1 MIIKSAEYVKSLP
14 DIKQLDIAPLP
25 GIAFVG
31 RSNVGKSS
39 LINHLL
45 NRKNLVKTSST
56 PGKTQLINFFIINS
70 EFYFIDLPGYGFAN
84 VPVKVKQSWMDMI
97 QNFLFSYSNLKT
109 IIQLVDIRHK
119 PSNDDITFQKMLRAG
134 NLDYLVVANK
144 VDKVKKNQ
152 IPKTLKT
159 IQQTLSIAQK
169 PMLHSSLKKVGKTEI
184 WSILNKK
191 LTTKTSDH

>member
-14 DIKQLDIAPLP
+14 DIKQLDIPPLP

-45 NRKNLVKTSST
+45 NRRNLVKTSST
-56 PGKTQLINFFIINS
+56 PGKTQLINFFIINK

-84 VPVKVKQSWMDMI
+84 VPVKVKNSWMEMI
-97 QNFLFSYSNLKT
+97 QSFLFSYSNLKT
-109 IIQLVDIRHK
+109 IVQLIDIRHK
-119 PSNDDITFQKMLRAG
+119 PSSDDVAFQKMLQAG
-134 NLDYLVVANK
+134 NLDNTIIANK

-152 IPKTLKT
+152 VPKALKT
-159 IQQTLSIAQK
+159 IQQTLSVSQK
-169 PMLHSSLKKVGKTEI
+169 PILHSALKKIGKVEI
-184 WSILNKK
+184 WNVLAEKLSI
-191 LTTKTSDH
+191 

>member
-14 DIKQLDIAPLP
+14 DIKQLDIPPLP

-45 NRKNLVKTSST
+45 NRRNLVKTSST
-56 PGKTQLINFFIINS
+56 PGKTQLINFFIINK

-84 VPVKVKQSWMDMI
+84 VPAKVKNSWIEMI
-97 QNFLFSYSNLKT
+97 QSFLFSYSNLKT
-109 IIQLVDIRHK
+109 IVQLVDIRHK
-119 PSNDDITFQKMLRAG
+119 PSSDDIAFQKMLQAG
-134 NLDYLVVANK
+134 NLDNTIIANK

-152 IPKTLKT
+152 VPKALKT
-159 IQQTLSIAQK
+159 IQQTLSVSQK
-169 PMLHSSLKKVGKTEI
+169 PILHSALKKIGKVEI
-184 WSILNKK
+184 WNVLAEKLSI
-191 LTTKTSDH
+191 

>member
-14 DIKQLDIAPLP
+14 DIKQLDIPPLP

-45 NRKNLVKTSST
+45 NRRNLVKTSST
-56 PGKTQLINFFIINS
+56 PGKTQLINFFIINK

-84 VPVKVKQSWMDMI
+84 VPAKVKNSWIEMI
-97 QNFLFSYSNLKT
+97 QSFLFSYSNLKT
-109 IIQLVDIRHK
+109 IVQLVDIRHK
-119 PSNDDITFQKMLRAG
+119 PSSDDIAFQKMLQAG
-134 NLDYLVVANK
+134 NLDYTIIANK

-152 IPKTLKT
+152 VPKALKT
-159 IQQTLSIAQK
+159 IQQTLSVSQK
-169 PMLHSSLKKVGKTEI
+169 PILHSALKKIGKVEI
-184 WSILNKK
+184 WNVLAEKLSI
-191 LTTKTSDH
+191 

>member
-14 DIKQLDIAPLP
+14 DIKQLDIPPLP

-45 NRKNLVKTSST
+45 NRRNLVKTSST
-56 PGKTQLINFFIINS
+56 PGKTQLINFFIINK

-84 VPVKVKQSWMDMI
+84 VPAKVKNSWIEMI
-97 QNFLFSYSNLKT
+97 QSFLFSYSNLKT
-109 IIQLVDIRHK
+109 IVQLVDIRHK
-119 PSNDDITFQKMLRAG
+119 PSSDDIAFQKMLQAG
-134 NLDYLVVANK
+134 NLDYTIIANK

-152 IPKTLKT
+152 VPKALKI
-159 IQQTLSIAQK
+159 IQQTLSISQK
-169 PMLHSSLKKVGKTEI
+169 PILHSSLKKIGKVEI
-184 WSILNKK
+184 WNVLAEKLSI
-191 LTTKTSDH
+191 

>member
-14 DIKQLDIAPLP
+14 DIRQLDIPPLP

-45 NRKNLVKTSST
+45 NRRNLVKTSST
-56 PGKTQLINFFIINS
+56 PGKTQLINFFIINK

-84 VPVKVKQSWMDMI
+84 VPTKVKNSWIEMI
-97 QNFLFSYSNLKT
+97 QSFLFSYSNLKT
-109 IIQLVDIRHK
+109 IVQLVDIRHK
-119 PSNDDITFQKMLRAG
+119 PSSDDVAFQKMLQAG
-134 NLDYLVVANK
+134 NLDYTIIANK

-152 IPKTLKT
+152 VPKALKT
-159 IQQTLSIAQK
+159 IQQTLSISQK
-169 PMLHSSLKKVGKTEI
+169 PILHSSLKKIGKVEI
-184 WSILNKK
+184 WNVLAEKLSI
-191 LTTKTSDH
+191 

>member
-14 DIKQLDIAPLP
+14 DIKQLDIAALP

-84 VPVKVKQSWMDMI
+84 VPVKVKKSWMDMI

-109 IIQLVDIRHK
+109 IVQLVDVRHK
-119 PSNDDITFQKMLRAG
+119 PSNDDIAFQKMLQAG

-144 VDKVKKNQ
+144 ADKVKKGQ
-152 IPKTLKT
+152 IPKAIKT
-159 IQQTLSIAQK
+159 IQQTLAISQK
-169 PMLHSSLKKVGKTEI
+169 PILHSSLKKIGKTEI
-184 WSILNKK
+184 WSLLNKK
-191 LTTKTSDH
+191 LSTKKK